1 MLTLGLAITSGLLAP
16 RSGGGGGGGVPANFT
31 LTAGDFSGILIG
43 YQPDFAVGSISA
55 EPIGP
60 VDDRL
65 DLFYS
70 RTDTG
75 KTLMQF
81 QGTHAALLLTK
92 TTLINGVP
100 IVWETDWVELSGE
113 TAAQA
118 DGVLIPTVG
127 DYAITWQPR

>member
-1 MLTLGLAITSGLLAP
+1 MLSLGLSITSGLLLP

-31 LTAGDFSGILIG
+31 LTAGDFSGIIIG
-43 YQPDFAVGSISA
+43 YQPDFAVGSINQ

-60 VDDRL
+60 VENRL

-70 RTDTG
+70 RTDTS
-75 KTLMQF
+75 KTSMQF
-81 QGTHAALLLTK
+81 QGSHGALLLTK
-92 TTLINGVP
+92 TLLINGIAV
-100 IVWETDWVELSGE
+100 VWEIDWTEAGGE

-118 DGVLIPTVG
+118 DGILIPATG